1 MVHVADADTAH
12 DASQPLDDLLH
23 YNLDNYAQAD
33 RADDPHLD
41 DQTQANRP
49 DDARVDQLE
58 QAPHVKGPDTAGHTL
73 DQLHHEDVDGPP
85 EKHSSGPQ
93 HAHPTSPI
101 DHLHHVEAL
110 RLHDHTAGLDLL
122 APRLDDNQLLDQALD
137 NGALYTPWS
146 PSSPATLYRNSS
158 TPCTSTGSATA
169 SSSHTKSKM
178 TGTATPMDTKPSPTS
193 PEEQAYA
200 TNAAGSVQ
208 AVGWTVFVAAAAIL
222 TIVY

>member
-58 QAPHVKGPDTAGHTL
+58 QALHVKGPDTAGHTL

-137 NGALYTPWS
+137 NGGAPALLHPLVGLDHDQPLAHNS
-146 PSSPATLYRNSS
+146 TLHAMVAVVFRDFL
-158 TPCTSTGSATA
+158 PELVDALHEHRL
-169 SSSHTKSKM
+169 SHRELL
-178 TGTATPMDTKPSPTS
+178 AYQ
-193 PEEQAYA
+193 EQDDGHGHADGYQA
-200 TNAAGSVQ
+200 FRHLAG
-208 AVGWTVFVAAAAIL
+208 
-222 TIVY
+222 

>member
-12 DASQPLDDLLH
+12 DASRPVDHLLY

-41 DQTQANRP
+41 DQIQANRP
-49 DDARVDQLE
+49 DDARVDHLE
-58 QAPHVKGPDTAGHTL
+58 QALHVKGFDTAGHTL
-73 DQLHHEDVDGPP
+73 DQLHHEDVDGPH
-85 EKHSSGPQ
+85 EKHSSAPQ
-93 HAHPTSPI
+93 HAHSARPV
-101 DHLHHVEAL
+101 DHLHLVQAL
-110 RLHDHTAGLDLL
+110 RLHDHTAGFHLL
-122 APRLDDNQLLDQALD
+122 APRLDDDKLLDQALD

-146 PSSPATLYRNSS
+146 PSSAATLYRNSS

-169 SSSHTKSKM
+169 SSSPTKSKM
-178 TGTATPMDTKPSPTS
+178 TGTATPTDTKPSPSS